1 MKLNFKKNKVTYALI
16 AIVLIIIIGYS
27 IHRVKEHYDSPGPSV
42 GPSVG
47 PTPEDVEIDEET
59 EKKVKE
65 KGISQEDLDLVFEML
80 KST

>member
-1 MKLNFKKNKVTYALI
+1 MQLKFIKNKITYRLI
-16 AIVLIIIIGYS
+16 AIVVMIIIGYA
-27 IHRVKEHYDSPGPSV
+27 IHRVKKQYDSP

-59 EKKVKE
+59 EKKVEE

>member
-42 GPSVG
+42 GP
-47 PTPEDVEIDEET
+47 TPEDVEIDEET
-59 EKKVKE
+59 EKKVEE
-65 KGISQEDLDLVFEML
+65 KGVSQEDLDLVFEML

>member
-1 MKLNFKKNKVTYALI
+1 MKLNFKKNKVTYTLI
-16 AIVLIIIIGYS
+16 AIVVMIIIGYS
-27 IHRVKEHYDSPGPSV
+27 IHRVKEQYDSP

-59 EKKVKE
+59 KKKVEE

>member
-27 IHRVKEHYDSPGPSV
+27 IHRVKEQYDSTGPSV
-42 GPSVG
+42 D

>member
-27 IHRVKEHYDSPGPSV
+27 IHRVKEQYDSP

-59 EKKVKE
+59 
-65 KGISQEDLDLVFEML
+65 
-80 KST
+80 